1 MQIIVNCWMV
11 ELVRIIA
18 DIVCIVIVI
27 VVASEIDIV
36 AIGVG
41 IIRDIV
47 IATQIISRIRRLIG
61 N

>member
-1 MQIIVNCWMV
+1 MQITNDCHRV

-18 DIVCIVIVI
+18 DMIYIVNAIV
-27 VVASEIDIV
+27 ATSEIDIA
-36 AIGVG
+36 AIRVG
-41 IIRDIV
+41 IIRDVV

>member
-1 MQIIVNCWMV
+1 MQITNDCHRV

-27 VVASEIDIV
+27 VVASEIDIA

-41 IIRDIV
+41 IIRDVV
-47 IATQIISRIRRLIG
+47 IATQIISMNCMLIG
-61 N
+61 R